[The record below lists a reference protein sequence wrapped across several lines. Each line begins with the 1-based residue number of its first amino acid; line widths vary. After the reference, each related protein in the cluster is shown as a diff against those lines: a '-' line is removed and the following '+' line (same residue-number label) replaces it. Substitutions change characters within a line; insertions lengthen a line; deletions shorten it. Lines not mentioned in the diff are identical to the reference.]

1 MKPAATLIE
10 LQQQIRLE
18 FSGLS
23 KRLQQVA
30 AYVLD
35 NPNDIA
41 LETVATIGQ
50 KAEVP
55 PSTLIRFASAFGFSG
70 FNEMK
75 KLFREKIIEETSS
88 YTDRAKIHRQLHS
101 ESYSPKSPKRI
112 VQEFANANSQAMN
125 SLANHISERDLIN
138 SIDILKK
145 CENIYVIGLRRSFSV
160 ASYFTYTLR
169 HLNKRAFLVDGL
181 GGMLEEQMR
190 MIGPNDAVIAI
201 SFSPYANETVV
212 LCELA
217 AKVGAKQIMITDSQ
231 VCPLANFSDISFIIK
246 EAKVDA
252 FRSQSTSLCLV
263 QSIAVAMAM
272 NNEEQ

>member
-41 LETVATIGQ
+41 LETLATIGQ

-88 YTDRAKIHRQLHS
+88 YTDRAKIHRQLNS

-201 SFSPYANETVV
+201 SFSPYADETVV

-217 AKVGAKQIMITDSQ
+217 SKAGAKQIVITDSQ
-231 VCPLANFSDISFIIK
+231 VCPLTNFSDISFIIK